1 VKAPEGLLAAGL
13 DHSPEPVLGVD
24 SEPRLFYANP
34 AACQLFGYDLAEL
47 LTAGL
52 AAIQPDP
59 GWDPWRAPLLDTVLQ
74 ARDGT
79 RIPVRLTRARLD
91 QDGRK
96 SLFFY
101 IRDLTGQ
108 RATEAALRKSES
120 RYALAFNASP
130 DAINLTRLE
139 DGTYLEVSQGFE
151 NLTGWKREEVL
162 GRTSQEL
169 GLWADPDGRARMV
182 ALLRGGEAFNDQLFR
197 FRRKDGSVLKA
208 LMSGRMLSLEGVPSL
223 LTITRD
229 VTAQV
234 EAQEALANLTN
245 LLSAITAHVPAFI
258 TLLDPEGRIQ
268 YLNRMAP
275 GFRMEDVIGMD
286 FLAGI
291 SDEIKPLAR
300 AALDRVLAGAEQAT
314 YAGWGWGP
322 ERELRW
328 YHCIMG
334 PMRANGEVTG
344 CVLIALDE
352 TERRG
357 QDARLKEMEEAL
369 RQSQKLE
376 SLGVLAGGIAHDFN
390 NLLTAIMGNLNL
402 GQMKLAETSPALPH
416 LEAVENTV
424 LKASELTRQ
433 MLAYSGK
440 GRFVVKPQDLNAL
453 VTEILH
459 LLKVTVTRKA
469 RLQVDLGQE
478 LPAIDG
484 DAAQLQQVIMNLVTN
499 AAEALADREGL
510 VRVGTL
516 EETLD
521 SGRIAREFPA
531 QPLEPGR
538 YVVLEVEDTG
548 AGMDPQV
555 LARIFDPFFTTKV
568 KGRGLGLSAIL
579 GILKG
584 HRAGLRIRSAPGQ
597 GSLFQIYFPAS
608 ARSAPAPARN
618 APDPP
623 AAFTGTALLVDDE
636 EVILES
642 MGAALETMGFD
653 VVRAADGLDALA
665 AFARCG
671 PELRVVVMDLTMPR
685 MDGATAF
692 RRMQADRPEVPV
704 ILSSG
709 YDRQA
714 LEGARPAAFV
724 QKPYR
729 LSELRKVL
737 QDVLAG

>member
-1 VKAPEGLLAAGL
+1 MKPPEGLLAAGL
-13 DHSPEPVLGVD
+13 DHCPEAVLGVD
-24 SEPRLFYANP
+24 QATRLCYANP
-34 AACQLFGYDLAEL
+34 AACRLFGYEPSEL
-47 LTAGL
+47 LAAGL
-52 AAIQPDP
+52 PAIQPDP
-59 GWDPWRAPLLDTVLQ
+59 GWDPWRAPALETVLT

-79 RIPVRLTRARLD
+79 RVPVRMTRARLE

-96 SLFFY
+96 WLLFY
-101 IRDLTGQ
+101 VHDLTGQ

-120 RYALAFNASP
+120 RFALAFNASP

-139 DGTYLEVSQGFE
+139 DGAYLEISQGFE

-197 FRRKDGSVLKA
+197 FRRKDGSIIKGM
-208 LMSGRMLSLEGVPSL
+208 MSGRMLSLEGVPSL

-234 EAQEALANLTN
+234 DAQEALASLTD
-245 LLSAITAHVPAFI
+245 LLTAITAHVPAFI
-258 TLLDPEGRIQ
+258 TLLDPDGRIR

-275 GFRMEDVIGMD
+275 GFRMEDVLGMD

-291 SDEIKPLAR
+291 SEEIKPLAR
-300 AALDRVLAGAEQAT
+300 AALDQVLAGAEQAT

-334 PMRANGEVTG
+334 PMRKNGQVTG

-352 TERRG
+352 TERRD
-357 QDARLKEMEEAL
+357 QDTRLKAMEEAL

-376 SLGVLAGGIAHDFN
+376 SLGLLAGGIAHDFN

-402 GQMKLAETSPALPH
+402 GQMKLAETSPALPY

-453 VTEILH
+453 VTEMLH
-459 LLKVTVTRKA
+459 LLEVTVSRSA
-469 RLQVDLGQE
+469 RLKIDLGRE

-499 AAEALADREGL
+499 AAEALAGREGL
-510 VRVGTL
+510 VRVGTR

-521 SGRIAREFPA
+521 AGRIAREFPA
-531 QPLEPGR
+531 QALEPGR

-548 AGMDPQV
+548 PGMDPQV
-555 LARIFDPFFTTKV
+555 LARIFEPFFTTKV
-568 KGRGLGLSAIL
+568 KGRGLGLSAIR
-579 GILKG
+579 GILQG
-584 HRAGLRIRSAPGQ
+584 HRAGLRIRSAPGE
-597 GSLFQIYFPAS
+597 GSRFQIYFPAS
-608 ARSAPAPARN
+608 AQSAAAPPRDPPAG
-618 APDPP
+618 P
-623 AAFTGTALLVDDE
+623 AAFTGTVLLVDDE
-636 EVILES
+636 EVILQS
-642 MGAALETMGFD
+642 MGTALETMGFQ
-653 VVRAADGLDALA
+653 VVRAADGLDALE

-671 PELRVVVMDLTMPR
+671 PELRLVLMDLTMPR

-692 RRMQADRPEVPV
+692 RRMQAERPEVPV

-729 LSELRKVL
+729 LGELRKVL
-737 QDVLAG
+737 QEVLA